1 MKKQFSS
8 LLLSLLMLFTLLPV
22 QVWAVEGEGITS
34 PQESQEE
41 VVDPVPQL
49 PKLTVSEDKETVPP
63 KEETPQE
70 PRPLAEDELSF
81 DTTTIESMGKSD
93 AQEVAAAENLQ
104 YAGGSGTR
112 ADPFQIE
119 TAEQLF
125 DISHDPT
132 AYYILTA
139 DIDLDGTIY
148 QTLSAGDSS
157 VYYWGVGFY
166 DFSGVFDGQGH
177 TISGLRQ
184 GGKGL
189 NPGSHWGL
197 FRRLSGTVRNLGV
210 TDILISVDASY
221 DSNSEVFAGG
231 LAGECRNATIEN
243 CFVTGS
249 ILMSNTSAK
258 SIAGGLVGS
267 ACLSTIKNCYT
278 NCQVNSDKT
287 AGGICGYLN
296 ECSMQY
302 CYHIGKIAG
311 TSMQGGIIGE
321 SPAGEVD
328 SCYYQADGVPG
339 IGSND
344 LDSITL
350 CSDSEMKQKATFS
363 GFDFSKIWTMDGSD
377 GYPHLQKNAYF
388 FDGKT
393 DTDSTIIASGE
404 CGNNLTWELTSD
416 GTLTISGTG
425 TMYNYSLFGT
435 PWYNLTVKS
444 VIITSDVTTI
454 GNYAFASCRSLTTV
468 SLPETLRTISNSAF
482 FHCSALKSI
491 TLPDSVKYIGTSA
504 FSGCVN
510 LSGVTLGTGCKNI
523 NGLVFESCSNLEEI
537 NIPEGVETIEY
548 SAFENCTNLQE
559 VTIPASMATIDTT
572 AFQNCPCLS
581 DVYYNDYGQYWSY
594 ITGADTAF
602 PYSVTIHY
610 KDNIY
615 GNGWCGVN
623 AEWRLEN
630 SVLTISGS
638 GAMYDYGYNSLAPWS
653 GGRGQLSSVVIETGI
668 TSIGSNAFEF
678 CENLTSISIP
688 QSVRSIG
695 EWAFA
700 WCESLQSIALPSTIA
715 TIGDSAFYS
724 CENIPNISL
733 PKNLTSLGARA
744 FSGCSNLTAVEI
756 PNSITKILE
765 ETFDG
770 CYSLVRVHFP
780 NSLTEIGDRA
790 FSGCSSLTEIV
801 LPEKLKK
808 LGYAAFYGCEKL
820 TTITIPASVTT
831 LDGFVIFAE
840 CPSLEA
846 INVDTQ
852 NRVYSSKDGVLFSK
866 SGDLLICY
874 PAQKGKTY
882 RIPDG
887 VIAIGERAFEG
898 NKNLT
903 AIRIPDGLKTI
914 GYAAFA
920 SCDNL
925 STVTIPS
932 SVDLIDGCAFFYC
945 VGLRNLIFNNC
956 TADIGD
962 SAFYNCTSLTSV
974 DFGNRL
980 RSVGMGAFEE
990 CSALQSITL
999 PDTITS
1005 VGDFAFVNCTSLT
1018 SAKLPSSVTEIA
1030 YGSFAHCRNLSTVDI
1045 PSGVKAIGSS
1055 AFADCSSL
1063 TSVSLPGS
1071 VTSIVYYAFGNCSTL
1086 DNISIPKSVKTIG
1099 DSAFIGCDSINDVY
1113 YRGNKTEW
1121 SKISIGYDNFNLT
1134 YANIHYA
1141 VGLMLNITNYDTI
1154 GSDDIT
1160 VQLKGKR
1167 TYTATASDG
1176 QYILANSIPAGIYT
1190 LSVEKPGY
1198 VTYQQE
1204 VNYDGSGGL
1213 LPSIRLLRPGDIN
1226 QSGGEADAIDMQ
1238 RLYEYLTGSY
1248 TITDPYLLKVAN
1260 VNGDEALDVYDLQ
1273 MLYEMVSAHA
1283 ANVIKKGD
1291 KIGTATIRLDLTTL
1305 GINEPESVTCDIFHE
1320 IPASYTVKDA
1330 LEKLGYAIS
1339 SSGTL
1344 DNGFYLSGLSKFNA
1358 FSQAQIP
1365 AGLKQLL
1372 DLDEIKARQ
1381 PTNYKDSL
1389 NEYDYTKSSGWM
1401 YSVNDSYPGRG
1412 LSSYFLSDGDVLT
1425 LRFTL
1430 AYGKDIGC
1438 NSSTGFGKL
1447 PRYCGIWIDGK
1458 YIPNHTYQNG
1468 KCSIC
1473 GIAADA

>member
-8 LLLSLLMLFTLLPV
+8 LLLALLMVFTLLPV

-34 PQESQEE
+34 AQESQKE
-41 VVDPVPQL
+41 VVDPVSQL
-49 PKLTVSEDKETVPP
+49 PKLTVSEDEEPVPP
-63 KEETPQE
+63 KEETPRAPQPEEE
-70 PRPLAEDELSF
+70 PTQDKPPVEETENDQSADLL
-81 DTTTIESMGKSD
+81 D
-93 AQEVAAAENLQ
+93 AANSAVA
-104 YAGGSGTR
+104 G
-112 ADPFQIE
+112 
-119 TAEQLF
+119 
-125 DISHDPT
+125 
-132 AYYILTA
+132 
-139 DIDLDGTIY
+139 
-148 QTLSAGDSS
+148 
-157 VYYWGVGFY
+157 
-166 DFSGVFDGQGH
+166 
-177 TISGLRQ
+177 
-184 GGKGL
+184 
-189 NPGSHWGL
+189 
-197 FRRLSGTVRNLGV
+197 
-210 TDILISVDASY
+210 
-221 DSNSEVFAGG
+221 
-231 LAGECRNATIEN
+231 
-243 CFVTGS
+243 
-249 ILMSNTSAK
+249 
-258 SIAGGLVGS
+258 
-267 ACLSTIKNCYT
+267 
-278 NCQVNSDKT
+278 
-287 AGGICGYLN
+287 
-296 ECSMQY
+296 
-302 CYHIGKIAG
+302 
-311 TSMQGGIIGE
+311 
-321 SPAGEVD
+321 
-328 SCYYQADGVPG
+328 
-339 IGSND
+339 
-344 LDSITL
+344 
-350 CSDSEMKQKATFS
+350 
-363 GFDFSKIWTMDGSD
+363 
-377 GYPHLQKNAYF
+377 
-388 FDGKT
+388 
-393 DTDSTIIASGE
+393 SGE

-468 SLPETLRTISNSAF
+468 SLPETLRTIGNSAF

-548 SAFENCTNLQE
+548 SAFENCTNLQK
-559 VTIPASMATIDTT
+559 VMVPASITSIDAN
-572 AFQNCPCLS
+572 AFQNCSCLT
-581 DVYYNDYGQYWSY
+581 DVYYNAYGEDWGY
-594 ITGADTAF
+594 ITGADKAF

-630 SVLTISGS
+630 GILTISGS
-638 GAMYDYGYNSLAPWS
+638 GEMYDYGYDSLAPWS
-653 GGRGQLSSVVIETGI
+653 GGRDQLSSVVIESGI

-695 EWAFA
+695 EWAFSCCEA
-700 WCESLQSIALPSTIA
+700 LREIDLPDTLISIGTGAFSYCYSLSKIKIPYSLNKISNSLFWGCTSLANINLPSGIVEIGSSAFSGCDSLSKIQLPNGIKKIDSYAFWWCESLSSI
-715 TIGDSAFYS
+715 D
-724 CENIPNISL
+724 
-733 PKNLTSLGARA
+733 
-744 FSGCSNLTAVEI
+744 
-756 PNSITKILE
+756 
-765 ETFDG
+765 
-770 CYSLVRVHFP
+770 
-780 NSLTEIGDRA
+780 
-790 FSGCSSLTEIV
+790 
-801 LPEKLKK
+801 
-808 LGYAAFYGCEKL
+808 
-820 TTITIPASVTT
+820 IPASVKE
-831 LDGFVIFAE
+831 LGDRAIFALNE
-840 CPSLEA
+840 IS
-846 INVDTQ
+846 VDPQ
-852 NRVYSSKDGVLFSK
+852 NRFYCSKEGVLFSK
-866 SGDLLICY
+866 DGSILICC
-874 PAQKGKTY
+874 PRQKS
-882 RIPDG
+882 G
-887 VIAIGERAFEG
+887 VYQVPEDTKCIECSAFSYCT
-898 NKNLT
+898 KL
-903 AIRIPDGLKTI
+903 DKVV
-914 GYAAFA
+914 F
-920 SCDNL
+920 
-925 STVTIPS
+925 PS
-932 SVDLIDGCAFFYC
+932 SLENINDEAFSDCAN
-945 VGLRNLIFNNC
+945 LREVIFNNC
-956 TADIGD
+956 AVDISDLAFHNCNNLNFVDLGEKIRSIGV
-962 SAFYNCTSLTSV
+962 SAFDGC
-974 DFGNRL
+974 
-980 RSVGMGAFEE
+980 
-990 CSALQSITL
+990 CSLQSITL
-999 PDTITS
+999 PNTITQIS
-1005 VGDFAFVNCTSLT
+1005 AFAFANCTSLT

-1030 YGSFAHCRNLSTVDI
+1030 YGSFAHCRSLSSVDI
-1045 PSGVKAIGSS
+1045 PSGVKTIGNS
-1055 AFADCSSL
+1055 AFANCSAL
-1063 TSVSLPGS
+1063 TSISLPGS
-1071 VTSIVYYAFGNCSTL
+1071 VTSIVYFAFGNCSAL
-1086 DNISIPKSVKTIG
+1086 RDVYIPKSVTSIENY
-1099 DSAFIGCDSINDVY
+1099 AFIECNDIEDVY
-1113 YRGNKTEW
+1113 YAGQKNQW
-1121 SKISIGYDNFNLT
+1121 DSLSIDENNLPLL
-1134 YANIHYA
+1134 YATIHYA
-1141 VGLMLNITNYDTI
+1141 ANGLQLNITNYDTI

-1160 VQLKGKR
+1160 VRLTKGSNN
-1167 TYTATASDG
+1167 YPASIASNG
-1176 QYILANSIPAGIYT
+1176 QYSFDDNIPAGVYT

-1260 VNGDEALDVYDLQ
+1260 VNGDDALDVYDLQ

-1358 FSQAQIP
+1358 FSRAQIP